1 MCGIAGLIGWS
12 GTDYELKDMEIK
24 IKSSLKHRGPDS
36 KGHWSSKI
44 NKVHFF
50 HTRLSILDLSS
61 SGHQPMQSS
70 CGRYIIC
77 FNGEI
82 YNHLKLR
89 QYLKKIRNKINW
101 KSNSDTET
109 LIELISLLGLN
120 KTLKKI
126 RGMFAFSIFDK
137 KTKKLNLIRDRF
149 GEKPLYL
156 LTLKNNIFAFASEIE
171 AFNSIRDFSP
181 SLDMKGV
188 ACFFNRGYI
197 SAPLSIW
204 QSVEKIMPGTN
215 IEFTLKQDRKY
226 HITKKEIYWS
236 VKDIAVLGQR
246 NLYQG
251 SYEDCKSN
259 IENILLEVLEGQRLS
274 DVPIG
279 VFLSGGVDSSIV
291 AALMQKISSKK
302 IKTFS
307 IGFDNE
313 MYDES
318 KYAEAVASHLN
329 TEHITLKA
337 NPIDAINLVEK
348 MPNVYCEP
356 FADSSQIPTTL
367 LSSLVKQHVSVAL
380 SGDGGDEIFSGYS
393 RYIFA
398 HNTERFL
405 FKCPLLIRKYIAK
418 SIKSISP
425 EFLNLL
431 GKKIK
436 INRLGDK
443 AFKTSEV
450 MLSEDFESYYNN
462 LISYWPNSTIV
473 SAENEIKNKFLNDL
487 GNIENMMLADQLN
500 YLPNDILTKVDR
512 ASMSVSLETRAP
524 FLDHILA
531 EFAWSIPLEWR
542 INQDGGKRILRDVL
556 YNFVPRKL
564 IDRPKQGFGLP
575 VNEWLRGP
583 LKDWALNLF
592 DKKILPDDGMLN
604 GKLARQTLDEHLKNI
619 RNWDYKLWPL
629 LMWQQWN
636 LNKGLV

>member
-12 GTDYELKDMEIK
+12 GTDNQIKDIK
-24 IKSSLKHRGPDS
+24 DKIQSSLRHRGPDS
-36 KGHWSSKI
+36 KGHWSSNI

-61 SGHQPMQSS
+61 SGNQPMQSS
-70 CGRYIIC
+70 CGRFIIC

-89 QYLKKIRNKINW
+89 QNLKKNYKNINW

-109 LIELISLLGLN
+109 LLELISEIGLDN
-120 KTLKKI
+120 ALKKI

-137 KTKKLNLIRDRF
+137 KTKKLNLVRDRF

-156 LTLKNNIFAFASEIE
+156 LTLKNNIFAFASEIVS
-171 AFNSIRDFSP
+171 FNSLNSFTP
-181 SLDMKGV
+181 SLDTSGL

-204 QSVEKIMPGTN
+204 EGVEKIMPGTKV
-215 IEFTLKQDRKY
+215 EFTLQQDRKY

-236 VKDIAVLGQR
+236 IKDIAVFGQK
-246 NLYQG
+246 NLYKG
-251 SYEDCKSN
+251 SYEDCKSDLKT
-259 IENILLEVLEGQRLS
+259 IFLEVLEGQRLS

-279 VFLSGGVDSSIV
+279 VFLSGGIDSSIV
-291 AALMQKISSKK
+291 AALMHKISSKK
-302 IKTFS
+302 IRTFS

-337 NPIDAINLVEK
+337 KPSDALNLVEQ

-367 LSSLVKQHVSVAL
+367 LSSLVKNYVSVAL

-398 HNTERFL
+398 HKSEKFL
-405 FKCPLLIRKYIAK
+405 FKSPYFLRRYLAN
-418 SIKSISP
+418 SIKLVSP

-431 GKKIK
+431 GQK
-436 INRLGDK
+436 INVSRLGDK
-443 AFKTSEV
+443 AFKASEV
-450 MLSEDFESYYNN
+450 MLSEDFENYYNK

-473 SAENEIKNKFLNDL
+473 SSQNKIKNEFTNDL

-500 YLPNDILTKVDR
+500 YLPNDILVKVDR
-512 ASMSVSLETRAP
+512 AAMSVGLETRTP

-531 EFAWSIPLEWR
+531 EFVWSTPVEWR
-542 INQDGGKRILRDVL
+542 INKDGGKRILRDML
-556 YNFVPRKL
+556 YTFVPKKL
-564 IDRPKQGFGLP
+564 MDRPKQGFGLP

-583 LKDWALNLF
+583 LKDWALNLLE
-592 DKKILPDDGMLN
+592 KNNLPDDGIIN
-604 GKLARQTLDEHLKNI
+604 GKLARQTFDEHLKNI
-619 RNWDYKLWPL
+619 RNWDYKLWPV

-636 LNKGLV
+636 LNKGLI